1 MKPYQKIP
9 IQECGDPL
17 MPIPL
22 AQFSVETPHPY
33 EKLGADYQEKS
44 PYFLR
49 QTVVEALLNAQSY
62 LQQQQDRWKIHIFD
76 AYRPVTVQQF
86 MVDYTFKTLVA
97 DQGLSVNTLSAAQQ
111 QMLWENVYQIWAIPS
126 DDPAT
131 PPPHSTGAAIDITL
145 IDETG
150 RPLDMGGAIDELSA
164 RSQPNY
170 YAQSC
175 DRQEQLY
182 HQRRELLHQI
192 MGQSGFCRHPGEWW
206 HFSLGDQMWAWQTQ
220 HPLAR
225 YGRV

>member
-1 MKPYQKIP
+1 MKPYQNIP

-17 MPIPL
+17 VSIPL

-49 QTVVEALLNAQSY
+49 QTVVEALLNAQNY

-86 MVDYTFKTLVA
+86 MVDYTFKTLLA
-97 DQGLSVNTLSAAQQ
+97 DQGLSVHSLSAAQKQ
-111 QMLWENVYQIWAIPS
+111 TLWEKVYQIWAIPS
-126 DDPAT
+126 DNPAT

-145 IDETG
+145 VDKTG
-150 RPLDMGGAIDELSA
+150 HPLDMGGAIDELSA

-170 YAQSC
+170 YAQSR
-175 DRQEQLY
+175 DRQGQIY

-192 MGQSGFCRHPGEWW
+192 MAQSGFCRHPGEWW